1 VSRLVDGRPGYW
13 WSENALFDYGV
24 PARIGSSPTLTY
36 LALIRHANA
45 ESECFP
51 SIALLSLETGLSNR
65 VLATSLKALAGVG
78 MVGVT
83 REKHQRNL
91 YRVAS
96 VLEAATRNG
105 WQRVQVTKSHVARD
119 EKSPEHV
126 TKGHTKEY
134 PKKEDSTKES
144 STSSSAPV
152 LPFRSEEEVRTSKEL
167 NGLERA
173 RYYAC
178 KNRPDSRDAALAV
191 MRAGVNVW
199 RAMVDLAKIAG
210 ASDTTF
216 TAWIRTL
223 AGDLD
228 SHGPE
233 RVLAALELTVGK
245 PLEKP
250 KAAFDYY
257 RSALA
262 RGVFPVASAVTVL
275 PPVNIDDRKRQLQD
289 ELAAHFAELDK
300 EFGLAAGGN

>member
-1 VSRLVDGRPGYW
+1 VTRLTDARPGHW
-13 WSENALFDYGV
+13 WSENAVFDYGV
-24 PARIGSSPTLTY
+24 AARLGTSAVLVY
-36 LALIRHANA
+36 LALVRHSNGD
-45 ESECFP
+45 SECFP
-51 SIALLSLETGLSNR
+51 SVKLLELETGLSNR
-65 VLATSLKALAGVG
+65 VIAKSAKALEAVG
-78 MVGVT
+78 LIEVDRSGRNNEYRILTVQAAVS
-83 REKHQRNL
+83 RQGWEKVR
-91 YRVAS
+91 
-96 VLEAATRNG
+96 
-105 WQRVQVTKSHVARD
+105 VTKSHVTRD
-119 EKSPEHV
+119 EKSRDQV

-144 STSSSAPV
+144 STSSVAPV

-178 KNRPDSRDAALAV
+178 KNRPDSREAALAV
-191 MRAGVNVW
+191 MRAGVSVW

-216 TAWIRTL
+216 TAWVRTL

-262 RGVFPVASAVTVL
+262 RGVFPVAPAVTVL
-275 PPVNIDDRKRQLQD
+275 PPVDIEDRKR
-289 ELAAHFAELDK
+289 EILAANAARQAELEK
-300 EFGLAAGGN
+300 EFAPAVGSN